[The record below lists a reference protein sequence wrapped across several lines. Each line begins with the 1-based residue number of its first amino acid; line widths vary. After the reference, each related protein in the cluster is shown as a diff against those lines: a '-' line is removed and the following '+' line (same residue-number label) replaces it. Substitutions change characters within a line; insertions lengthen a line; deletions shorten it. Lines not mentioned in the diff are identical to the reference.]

1 MKKRIILS
9 LWLMGGVVSGAWAQT
24 HPTGSGASHSF
35 QGVGKKSNVHDVN
48 VQLRQQM
55 EQLRKDVKSGKV
67 SQAQARVIFGELK
80 GVRKQE
86 LEYFRQN
93 GQKEVTAD
101 QKTQLNQLLSQTA
114 ALL

>member
-9 LWLMGGVVSGAWAQT
+9 LWFIGGVVSGAWAQT
-24 HPTGSGASHSF
+24 SPTVSGAPHAF

-55 EQLRKDVKSGKV
+55 AQLRKDVKSGKI
-67 SQAQARVIFGELK
+67 SQDQAKVIFGKLK
-80 GVRKQE
+80 EVRKQE
-86 LEYFRQN
+86 LEYFRLN